1 MEAALLAAEIA
12 MDEEHK
18 LQMVA
23 IDFVEYNEG
32 LYKMMK
38 DSGMRNGEV
47 SLDEGD
53 LGPL

>member
-1 MEAALLAAEIA
+1 
-12 MDEEHK
+12 
-18 LQMVA
+18 MVS
-23 IDFVEYNEG
+23 IEFVEYNEK

-47 SLDEGD
+47 SLDESD